1 VSLGSNPKAINIVKE
16 NNTEMVLMIDCV
28 GVTVGP
34 IPRTASDP
42 GIYKGARHPAAETAL
57 VGDHR

>member
-1 VSLGSNPKAINIVKE
+1 
-16 NNTEMVLMIDCV
+16 MIDCV